1 MNIIKRIE
9 ILLRENVLME
19 DISTWTRAIRFYKK
33 KKKNKV
39 KCSVEKDS
47 KGYFIMT
54 HFGQPVVE
62 IGLSKTDNKYPV
74 YMSGKMASKT
84 YFSDKEEADKF
95 AEELEKGINNSDA
108 VGINNVL
115 KKMKEKYNI

>member
-1 MNIIKRIE
+1 MDIIKRIDL
-9 ILLRENVLME
+9 ILKE

-54 HFGQPVVE
+54 HFSQPVVE
-62 IGLSKTDNKYPV
+62 IGLSKNDNKYPV

-84 YFSDKEEADKF
+84 YFGDKDEADKF
-95 AEELEKGINNSDA
+95 AEELEKGINSSDA
-108 VGINNVL
+108 VGINNVINNL
-115 KKMKEKYNI
+115 QKKYNLK